1 MRPLIPLQNNQ
12 GNAYSFAAHIA
23 YAYFG
28 LSTEDHLRLDGKQI
42 IFSVPKDR
50 ELKTLRQIR
59 VPVDSKYQMWLSY
72 RYKPSHI
79 TYIPFWEII
88 AGKVPQS
95 AMEGKIA
102 LVGPVSPIFHD
113 IHVSPFG
120 VLAGVYIHA
129 NETLAILDEDFIR
142 ELFPEYQWL
151 FFITL
156 IMILTFFYYRSRFL
170 TGLLIL
176 IGTELLIY
184 AAALCL
190 FQAKNL
196 LFEPFSAMFVSLMVY
211 VVVMVHKSLRTII
224 ENMTLQRMVITDSL
238 TGLYV
243 HRYLTLRL
251 ATEFDH
257 FREARTEFCF
267 VMIDIDLFKRVNDEY
282 GHEKGNEVLIRIAN
296 LLKSGLRGAD
306 VLARYGGE
314 EFSVIMMRQMEKM
327 ASQAVDRLRISIQ
340 NEVFSSANGNF
351 KVTISAGICSNL
363 DPDVARAEDMI
374 RLADNALYQAKSE
387 GRNCIRI
394 YRSKKR
400 PL

>member
-1 MRPLIPLQNNQ
+1 MNRAWPWGRDIFAVFLENLQKLNPKVVGFDFSFVGKSSQVDSDRWLAEAISKNRNVILADYFDEDGRHIIPLDSIREAARAHGFINKPLDRDAANRRVRPLIPLQNNQ

-95 AMEGKIA
+95 AIEGKIA

-156 IMILTFFYYRSRFL
+156 IMILPFFYYRSRFL

-211 VVVMVHKSLRTII
+211 VVVMV
-224 ENMTLQRMVITDSL
+224 
-238 TGLYV
+238 
-243 HRYLTLRL
+243 
-251 ATEFDH
+251 
-257 FREARTEFCF
+257 
-267 VMIDIDLFKRVNDEY
+267 
-282 GHEKGNEVLIRIAN
+282 
-296 LLKSGLRGAD
+296 
-306 VLARYGGE
+306 
-314 EFSVIMMRQMEKM
+314 
-327 ASQAVDRLRISIQ
+327 
-340 NEVFSSANGNF
+340 
-351 KVTISAGICSNL
+351 
-363 DPDVARAEDMI
+363 
-374 RLADNALYQAKSE
+374 
-387 GRNCIRI
+387 
-394 YRSKKR
+394 
-400 PL
+400 